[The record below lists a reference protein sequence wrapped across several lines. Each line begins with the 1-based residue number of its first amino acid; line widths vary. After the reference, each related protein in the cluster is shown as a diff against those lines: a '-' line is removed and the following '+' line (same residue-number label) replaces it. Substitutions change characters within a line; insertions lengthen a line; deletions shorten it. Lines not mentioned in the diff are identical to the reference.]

1 MNNGFMDDATSH
13 TGGPVGSRTWA
24 PQLIAYA
31 DRFGGT
37 LSGLESLLS
46 GPLAGAFGA
55 VHVLPFYRPF
65 DGADAG
71 FDPEDHAEIDPRLG
85 TWDDLRALSRGRG
98 VTADVIVNHISS
110 EAPQFQDLIAH
121 GDRSPYAGMFLTF
134 DTVFPDGATED
145 DLTRIYRPRP
155 GLPFTMVR
163 VGGRQRLLWTTFTP
177 RQIDLDV
184 HHPATWTY
192 LTTVIDRLTE
202 AGVNLLRLDAVGYVG
217 KTPGTDCFMTA
228 ACTEFIDR
236 ISRYAHER
244 GAEILVEI
252 HGHYRQQI
260 DIARDVDYVYDFALP
275 PLVLHALHARDPEP
289 LSAWLLIRPNNAI
302 TVLDTH
308 DGIGIV
314 DVGPNVLLPGVPGL
328 LTEKQI
334 DNLVE
339 SIHTASGGTSR
350 LATGSAASNLDLY
363 QVNCTFYDALGADDD
378 RYLLARLIQ
387 LFVPGTPQI
396 YYVGLLAGR
405 NDVSLLRDTG
415 VGRDVNRHHY
425 TADEIETELGRP
437 VVQAL
442 LSALR
447 LRASHPAFQGVFTH
461 QVAGT
466 QIELRWNQGSH
477 EAVLRADLAAG
488 THTLT
493 ATPGDPGTD
502 PNLSPDSSAA

>member
-1 MNNGFMDDATSH
+1 MNNGLMHDATSQ
-13 TGGPVGSRTWA
+13 TGATVASRTRA

-37 LSGLESLLS
+37 LRGLGSLLS

-98 VTADVIVNHISS
+98 ITADVIVNHISS
-110 EAPQFQDLIAH
+110 DAPQFQDLIAH

-134 DTVFPDGATED
+134 DAVFPNGATED
-145 DLTRIYRPRP
+145 DLTKIYRPRP
-155 GLPFTMVR
+155 GIPFTTVR
-163 VGGRQRLLWTTFTP
+163 VGGRPRLLWTTFTP

-184 HHPATWTY
+184 RHPATWDY

-217 KTPGTDCFMTA
+217 KSAGTDCFMTA

-236 ISRYAHER
+236 ISQYAHER

-260 DIARDVDYVYDFALP
+260 EVAKSVDYVYDFALP
-275 PLVLHALHARDPEP
+275 PLILHALHARDPQP
-289 LSAWLLIRPNNAI
+289 LSTWLSIRPGNAI

-314 DVGPNVLLPGVPGL
+314 DVGPNALLPGVPGL

-334 DNLVE
+334 DDLVE
-339 SIHTASGGTSR
+339 SIHSASGGTSR

-363 QVNCTFYDALGADDD
+363 QVNCTFYDALGADDE

-405 NDVSLLRDTG
+405 NDVGLLRQTG

-437 VVQAL
+437 LVQAL
-442 LSALR
+442 LAALR
-447 LRASHPAFQGVFTH
+447 LRADHPAFQGVFTH
-461 QVAGT
+461 RFSGT
-466 QIELRWNQGSH
+466 QMELRWNRGSH
-477 EAVLRADLAAG
+477 EAVLRGDLATG
-488 THTLT
+488 IHTVD
-493 ATPGDPGTD
+493 ATPFVP
-502 PNLSPDSSAA
+502 